1 MTELL
6 DKAKA
11 LQGKICNQI
20 NGLDIS
26 LWGIPDIKVLAKELD
41 SYLNGKTE
49 DEKEGAAESLW
60 STFYISDDD
69 FDPEIIKT
77 LLSLV
82 TEFLTL
88 GVDTAD
94 LEEVTMATVNSID

>member
-1 MTELL
+1 MTKL
-6 DKAKA
+6 DEAKT
-11 LQGKICNQI
+11 LQGKICSQV

-26 LWGIPDIKVLAKELD
+26 MWGIRDIKVLAKELD

-60 STFYISDDD
+60 SSFYISDND
-69 FDPEIIKT
+69 FEPESLKV

-94 LEEVTMATVNSID
+94 LEEVTMTAVNSTD

>member
-11 LQGKICNQI
+11 LQGKICAQV

-26 LWGIPDIKVLAKELD
+26 LWGIPDVKVLAKELD
-41 SYLNGKTE
+41 SCLNGKTE

-60 STFYISDDD
+60 STFYISDED
-69 FDPEIIKT
+69 FEPETIRI
-77 LLSLV
+77 LFNLV
-82 TEFLTL
+82 TEFLNL

-94 LEEVTMATVNSID
+94 LEEVTMTVNSSD

>member
-1 MTELL
+1 MTENL

-11 LQGKICNQI
+11 LQGKICAQV

-26 LWGIPDIKVLAKELD
+26 IWSTNDIKVLAKELD
-41 SYLNGKTE
+41 SFLNGKTE

-60 STFYISDDD
+60 SSFYISDED
-69 FDPEIIKT
+69 FEPETIQI
-77 LLSLV
+77 LFNLV

-94 LEEVTMATVNSID
+94 LEEVTMTVNSND

>member
-11 LQGKICNQI
+11 LQGKICAQAT
-20 NGLDIS
+20 GLDIS
-26 LWGIPDIKVLAKELD
+26 LWGISDVKVLAKELD
-41 SYLNGKTE
+41 SCLNGKTE

-60 STFYISDDD
+60 NTFYISDED
-69 FDPEIIKT
+69 FEPEVLKA
-77 LLSLV
+77 LLDLV
-82 TEFLTL
+82 TEFLAL

-94 LEEVTMATVNSID
+94 LEEVTMTTVNSND

>member
-11 LQGKICNQI
+11 LQGKICNQV

-26 LWGIPDIKVLAKELD
+26 LWGIPDIKVLVKELD

-88 GVDTAD
+88 SVDTAD

>member
-1 MTELL
+1 MTKL

-11 LQGKICNQI
+11 LQGKICTQV

-26 LWGIPDIKVLAKELD
+26 LWEISDIKVLAKELN

-60 STFYISDDD
+60 NTFYISDDD

-88 GVDTAD
+88 DVDTAD
-94 LEEVTMATVNSID
+94 LEEVTMTTVNSIN